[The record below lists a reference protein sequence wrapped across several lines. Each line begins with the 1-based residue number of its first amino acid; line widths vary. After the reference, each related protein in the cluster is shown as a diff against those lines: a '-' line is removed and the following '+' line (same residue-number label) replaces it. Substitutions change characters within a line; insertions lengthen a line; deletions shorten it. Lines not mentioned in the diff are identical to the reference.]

1 MKRIIQILVLLSL
14 ALTLVLNSTA
24 CNVLGQPTTNDGTN
38 TDEITSTSTPE
49 ETESTPEESTPEE
62 TTPEETTP
70 EETTPD
76 ETTPDETTP
85 EVTTP
90 EETTPEECE
99 HPNKTTTTVNATCTE
114 KGSITITCD
123 TCGETVSTEEIAA
136 LGHAWDNACDT
147 ECNNG
152 CGETREI
159 EHNYNSVV
167 TDPTCTDKGYTT
179 YTCTVCGDNYKEDG
193 EAALG
198 HAWDNACDTECNNGC
213 GETREI
219 EHNYNSVV
227 TDPTCTD
234 KGYTTYTCTVC
245 GDSYQEDGEAALGHA
260 WDNACDTEC
269 NNGCGETREI
279 VPKSVGN
286 STTTAEDMTSDR
298 QIERTLHMLSE
309 SVAERLRK
317 HTLKGTVVQIT
328 VRDRDLS
335 IYEKQKIIYKP
346 TDDAKVIYAAARDL
360 FKESYDWEKGVRSIG
375 VRCTKLVRADSGE
388 QLSIFNEVKASERDD
403 RLNKAIDDI
412 NRRYGSSV
420 IKSAAEAEVFTKQ
433 NKAANIVTDPFHP
446 EDVF

>member
-1 MKRIIQILVLLSL
+1 MKRIIFHIDQNCYFASVEMISRPELRNVPMAVAGDASVRHGIILAKNEPAKKYGIKTAEAIWQAKAKCPELVLVDAHHKKYEFYSKKIRAMYSEYTDKVEPFGLDECWLDMTGIVSDYAEAEETALEIRNRVKEEFKLTCSVGISFNKVFAKLGSDYKKPDATTVFSDENWKEKIWPLPVADLLFVGRHTAEKLLKINVKTIGDL
-14 ALTLVLNSTA
+14 A
-24 CNVLGQPTTNDGTN
+24 N
-38 TDEITSTSTPE
+38 TDGEFISRYLGKAGEMLWEYANGLDDAPVA
-49 ETESTPEESTPEE
+49 ES
-62 TTPEETTP
+62 
-70 EETTPD
+70 
-76 ETTPDETTP
+76 
-85 EVTTP
+85 
-90 EETTPEECE
+90 
-99 HPNKTTTTVNATCTE
+99 
-114 KGSITITCD
+114 
-123 TCGETVSTEEIAA
+123 
-136 LGHAWDNACDT
+136 
-147 ECNNG
+147 
-152 CGETREI
+152 
-159 EHNYNSVV
+159 
-167 TDPTCTDKGYTT
+167 GY
-179 YTCTVCGDNYKEDG
+179 K
-193 EAALG
+193 
-198 HAWDNACDTECNNGC
+198 
-213 GETREI
+213 RI
-219 EHNYNSVV
+219 
-227 TDPTCTD
+227 
-234 KGYTTYTCTVC
+234 
-245 GDSYQEDGEAALGHA
+245 
-260 WDNACDTEC
+260 
-269 NNGCGETREI
+269 
-279 VPKSVGN
+279 PKSVGN

-360 FKESYDWEKGVRSIG
+360 FKESYDWKKGVRSIG

>member
-1 MKRIIQILVLLSL
+1 MKRIIFHIDQNCYFASVEMISRPELRNVPMAVAGDASVRHGIILAKNEPAKKYGIKTAEAIWQAKAKCPELVLVDAHHEKYEFYSKKIRAMYSEYTDKVEPFGLDECWLDMTGIVSDYAEAEETALEIRNRVKEEFKLTCSVGISFNKVFAKLGSDYKKPDATTVFSDENWKEKIWPLPVADLLFVGRHTAEKLLKINVKTIGDL
-14 ALTLVLNSTA
+14 A
-24 CNVLGQPTTNDGTN
+24 N
-38 TDEITSTSTPE
+38 TDGEFISRYLGKAGEMLWEYANGLDDAPVA
-49 ETESTPEESTPEE
+49 ES
-62 TTPEETTP
+62 
-70 EETTPD
+70 
-76 ETTPDETTP
+76 
-85 EVTTP
+85 
-90 EETTPEECE
+90 
-99 HPNKTTTTVNATCTE
+99 
-114 KGSITITCD
+114 
-123 TCGETVSTEEIAA
+123 
-136 LGHAWDNACDT
+136 
-147 ECNNG
+147 
-152 CGETREI
+152 
-159 EHNYNSVV
+159 
-167 TDPTCTDKGYTT
+167 GY
-179 YTCTVCGDNYKEDG
+179 K
-193 EAALG
+193 
-198 HAWDNACDTECNNGC
+198 
-213 GETREI
+213 RI
-219 EHNYNSVV
+219 
-227 TDPTCTD
+227 
-234 KGYTTYTCTVC
+234 
-245 GDSYQEDGEAALGHA
+245 
-260 WDNACDTEC
+260 
-269 NNGCGETREI
+269 
-279 VPKSVGN
+279 PKSVGN

-388 QLSIFNEVKASERDD
+388 QLSIFNEVKASERDN